1 MALLAKT
8 LITKSFLWE
17 KKKKGFLENPDKLGW
32 AEVTEFLKNNR
43 MIGLKYLVLNQNKP
57 Q

>member
-1 MALLAKT
+1 VGKEQEG
-8 LITKSFLWE
+8 I
-17 KKKKGFLENPDKLGW
+17 LENPDKLGW

-43 MIGLKYLVLNQNKP
+43 MIGLKYLALNQNKP

>member
-1 MALLAKT
+1 MGKEQEE
-8 LITKSFLWE
+8 I
-17 KKKKGFLENPDKLGW
+17 LENPDKLGW

>member
-32 AEVTEFLKNNR
+32 AEVTEFLKKQPDDWSEVFG
-43 MIGLKYLVLNQNKP
+43 IKSK
-57 Q
+57 